1 MFMPMPP
8 GSDKLSEKNRNEIC
22 QLLCMPHGNN
32 KLWQIIKQMTY
43 KNLNIVKKLVYLSDI

>member
-43 KNLNIVKKLVYLSDI
+43 KKPQYSQKTSLSV